1 MFLLVAKEASSTTAR
16 FFAAAVR
23 EQNPPGPAVLQID
36 GRPAI
41 NFPAWTEVT
50 PGGVSIRTSEVVAAG
65 LVPGKSYPAQLI
77 VGGISVERA
86 SVKTHP
92 QSLPRFGDPPFRVLL
107 GSCFC
112 LEKDKAGT
120 AGRRVVQLPADAQ
133 PDMNILC
140 GDQVYLDAPWYD
152 FTLNRLS
159 KNEIER
165 RTAEKYERAWS
176 PDANGWGFA
185 GILERGPNYF
195 LADDHELWNNAP
207 FKSFALNTW
216 DQASRDD
223 WKRVALELYRLFQSP
238 RATHEFSVGQLSF
251 YLADTR
257 VSREGDLDG
266 SFLAPNDLRDLRRW
280 IGHLTGPGVLVLG
293 QPLFTKP
300 AKSFWKPEVFSDYGL
315 PDYEAQYRELVQ
327 AVTSTSHSII
337 VLTGDVHFGRVSWCP
352 LPNGAEIIEII
363 SSPLSL
369 VDARAGKK
377 WERPPDTFPY
387 VDMPGAP
394 ARTVLTAGA
403 LQEWVDHFLTL
414 DFSATGNVVSLAVDF
429 YAIDSTAPAR
439 RVFTTNLI

>member
-16 FFAAAVR
+16 FFAAAIR
-23 EQNPPGPAVLQID
+23 EQNPPGAAVLRID
-36 GRPAI
+36 QRDVPFG
-41 NFPAWTEVT
+41 AWTEVT
-50 PGGVSIRTSEVVAAG
+50 PGGVSIRTADVLVTG
-65 LVPGKSYPAQLI
+65 LAPGRDYPAELL
-77 VGGISVERA
+77 VGGISAERA

-92 QSLPRFGDPPFRVLL
+92 QSLPRFGDPPFRVLF

-112 LEKDKAGT
+112 LEKDEEGT
-120 AGRRVVQLPADAQ
+120 AGRRVVQLKPAAK

-152 FTLNRLS
+152 FTLNLF
-159 KNEIER
+159 KKAEIER
-165 RTAEKYERAWS
+165 RTAEKYARAWS

-207 FKSFALNTW
+207 FKSFALNTFS
-216 DQASRDD
+216 AGGRRD
-223 WKRVALELYRLFQSP
+223 WQRVASELYGLFQSASST
-238 RATHEFSVGQLSF
+238 REFSVGQLSF

-257 VSREGDLDG
+257 INRGDD
-266 SFLAPNDLRDLRRW
+266 LAGAFMAPHDLADLRRW
-280 IGHLTGPGVLVLG
+280 VQHLAGPGVLVIG

-300 AKSFWKPEVFSDYGL
+300 AKSFWKPEILTDYGL
-315 PDYEAQYRELVQ
+315 PDYEAQYQELVQ
-327 AVTSTSHSII
+327 ALVATSHSII

-369 VDARAGKK
+369 VDASAGRK
-377 WERPPDTFPY
+377 WERPPETFPY

-394 ARTVLTAGA
+394 ARTIITAGA